1 MVKRVREPIQVYLTD
16 RERAELDRAA
26 QVGVDD
32 QDLFPQLGRYIG
44 EIEQGGRLALSH
56 AAAGADALSDYVG
69 MFTQAAPGATAN
81 VVKSD
86 TIQGMTRATVAFR
99 MPNGREQHGQDFVEP
114 SDGPMSR
121 MVGFVGTGGPE

>member
-1 MVKRVREPIQVYLTD
+1 MSAIEAFFAAWGMVEAD
-16 RERAELDRAA
+16 ERAAA
-26 QVGVDD
+26 IREAVADGVSYADPRTD
-32 QDLFPQLGRYIG
+32 APLI
-44 EIEQGGRLALSH
+44 
-56 AAAGADALSDYVG
+56 GADALSDYVG

-99 MPNGREQHGQDFVEP
+99 MPNGMEQHGQYFVEP
-114 SDGPMSR
+114 SDGPITR